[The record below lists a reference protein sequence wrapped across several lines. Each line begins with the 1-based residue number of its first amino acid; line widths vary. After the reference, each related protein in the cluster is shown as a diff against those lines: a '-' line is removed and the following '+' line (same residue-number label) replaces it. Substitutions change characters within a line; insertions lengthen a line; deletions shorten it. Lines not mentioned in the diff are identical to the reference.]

1 MTAQLLSTSEGQ
13 TLVLT
18 LSNPE
23 FRNALGPEMYAAGVE
38 ALSVAESSA
47 DVRSVVITGANGIFS
62 AGGNLQR
69 LQNNRQLPPEHQAQS
84 IEGLHNWIEAIRTF
98 PKPVIAA
105 VEGPA
110 AGAGFSLA
118 LACDMIVAA
127 RNSVFVMAYSSI
139 ALSPDG
145 GGSWSLS
152 RAVPRQLATEL
163 LMCGERSGAERL
175 QQLGVVNRLADAGQA
190 LLQALELCE
199 QLNARAPNAL
209 ASIKE
214 LLSDADG
221 SSLNAQLARER
232 NAFVKNLHHPNAG
245 IGIGAFLNKQKPN
258 HQSLKGQSMD
268 EPILTMEEREAI
280 NSGRWFSS
288 LSPSLRHDILR
299 CAYVKRH
306 KDGDML
312 AARGDPP
319 EQWIACAKGAVRVSS
334 TSVSGKQITL
344 TYVEPGI
351 WFGDVSI
358 FDGDRRTHDC
368 YAHGETTT
376 LNVAKAD
383 FKKILTQ
390 HVEFYDAMLRLHAR
404 RIRQLYGLVEDLN
417 TLPLR
422 ARLAKQLNHLLRS
435 YGVPSLSDAKAIRI
449 SLQLA
454 QEELAQLLGASRQRV
469 NQELK
474 QMEREQ
480 IIRIEPG
487 GLVVL
492 DRDALLLIVNAD
504 H

>member
-1 MTAQLLSTSEGQ
+1 
-13 TLVLT
+13 
-18 LSNPE
+18 
-23 FRNALGPEMYAAGVE
+23 
-38 ALSVAESSA
+38 
-47 DVRSVVITGANGIFS
+47 
-62 AGGNLQR
+62 
-69 LQNNRQLPPEHQAQS
+69 
-84 IEGLHNWIEAIRTF
+84 
-98 PKPVIAA
+98 
-105 VEGPA
+105 
-110 AGAGFSLA
+110 
-118 LACDMIVAA
+118 
-127 RNSVFVMAYSSI
+127 
-139 ALSPDG
+139 
-145 GGSWSLS
+145 
-152 RAVPRQLATEL
+152 
-163 LMCGERSGAERL
+163 
-175 QQLGVVNRLADAGQA
+175 
-190 LLQALELCE
+190 
-199 QLNARAPNAL
+199 
-209 ASIKE
+209 
-214 LLSDADG
+214 
-221 SSLNAQLARER
+221 
-232 NAFVKNLHHPNAG
+232 
-245 IGIGAFLNKQKPN
+245 
-258 HQSLKGQSMD
+258 MD

-299 CAYVKRH
+299 CAYVKRF

-368 YAHGETTT
+368 YAHGDTTT

-383 FKKILTQ
+383 FKKILSQ
-390 HVEFYDAMLRLHAR
+390 HVEFYEAMLRLQSR

-435 YGVPSLSDAKAIRI
+435 YGVPSLSDAKAVRI

-474 QMEREQ
+474 QMEREL

-492 DRDALLLIVNAD
+492 DRDALLAIVNAD

>member
-1 MTAQLLSTSEGQ
+1 
-13 TLVLT
+13 
-18 LSNPE
+18 
-23 FRNALGPEMYAAGVE
+23 
-38 ALSVAESSA
+38 
-47 DVRSVVITGANGIFS
+47 
-62 AGGNLQR
+62 
-69 LQNNRQLPPEHQAQS
+69 
-84 IEGLHNWIEAIRTF
+84 
-98 PKPVIAA
+98 
-105 VEGPA
+105 
-110 AGAGFSLA
+110 
-118 LACDMIVAA
+118 
-127 RNSVFVMAYSSI
+127 
-139 ALSPDG
+139 
-145 GGSWSLS
+145 
-152 RAVPRQLATEL
+152 
-163 LMCGERSGAERL
+163 
-175 QQLGVVNRLADAGQA
+175 
-190 LLQALELCE
+190 
-199 QLNARAPNAL
+199 
-209 ASIKE
+209 
-214 LLSDADG
+214 
-221 SSLNAQLARER
+221 
-232 NAFVKNLHHPNAG
+232 
-245 IGIGAFLNKQKPN
+245 
-258 HQSLKGQSMD
+258 MD

-280 NSGRWFSS
+280 NGGRWFSS

-368 YAHGETTT
+368 YAHGDTTT

-383 FKKILTQ
+383 FKKILSQ
-390 HVEFYDAMLRLHAR
+390 HVEFYEAMLRLQSR

-435 YGVPSLSDAKAIRI
+435 YGVPSLSDAKAMRI

-474 QMEREQ
+474 QMEREL

-492 DRDALLLIVNAD
+492 DRDALLLIVTSD